1 MSGRLDRLADHE
13 RWMRAALA
21 FGRRNMGRTSPNPCV
36 GALLVKDEIVVGRG
50 CTAEGGRPH
59 AETQALAQAGEA
71 ARGATLYVTLEP
83 CSHHGKTPPCADA
96 IIHAGVAR
104 VVSALEDPDARVA
117 GRGHEM
123 LAAAGI
129 DVLVGVCAED
139 ARRDHLGHILRVTQR
154 RPMVTLKFAET
165 ADGYAAGGEHDAR
178 LAITG
183 AAANAQVHVMRAQH
197 DAMMIGVGTV
207 RGDDPLLTV
216 RLPGMDK
223 VRPLRVV
230 LDARLET
237 PLRSRLVQTAKDFP
251 TLIVAGESVAPSV
264 IDTLEQAS
272 GGAVQIACVATRDGR
287 IDLQAALG
295 ELAARGVTRVWGE
308 GGPRIGAE
316 LIAQGLADRVILY
329 TAPKPFGRVG
339 LPALNEAA
347 RATLVDPARY
357 EPARTTMIGADR
369 RTIHER
375 KL

>member
-21 FGRRNMGRTSPNPCV
+21 FGRRNMGRTAPNPCV
-36 GALLVKDEIVVGRG
+36 GALLVKDGIVVGRG

-223 VRPLRVV
+223 ARPLRVV

-264 IDTLEQAS
+264 IDSLEQAS

-295 ELAARGVTRVWGE
+295 ELAARGVTRVWSE

-329 TAPKPFGRVG
+329 TAPKPFGRAG
-339 LPALNEAA
+339 LPALNDEA

-357 EPARTTMIGADR
+357 EPARITMIGADR

>member
-1 MSGRLDRLADHE
+1 MSGRLDHLADHE

-21 FGRRNMGRTSPNPCV
+21 LGRRNMGRTAPNPAV
-36 GALLVKDEIVVGRG
+36 GALVVKDGIVLGRG

-83 CSHHGKTPPCADA
+83 CSHHGKTSPCADA
-96 IIHAGVAR
+96 IVHAGIAR
-104 VVSALEDPDARVA
+104 VISALEDPDARVA
-117 GRGHEM
+117 GQGHEI

-139 ARRDHLGHILRVTQR
+139 ARRDHLGHILRVTRQ

-216 RLPGMDK
+216 RLPGMEMAK
-223 VRPLRVV
+223 PLRVI

-237 PLRSRLVQTAKDFP
+237 PARSRLVQTAKDFP
-251 TLIVAGESVAPSV
+251 TLILAGENVSPSA
-264 IDTLEQAS
+264 IDALEQAG
-272 GGAVQIACVATRDGR
+272 GGALQIACVATRDGR
-287 IDLQAALG
+287 IDLCAALG
-295 ELAARGVTRVWGE
+295 ELAARGLTRVWSE
-308 GGPRIGAE
+308 GGPRVGAE

-329 TAPKPFGRVG
+329 TAPKPFGRAG
-339 LPALNEAA
+339 LPALSEAA
-347 RATLVDPARY
+347 RATLA
-357 EPARTTMIGADR
+357 EPAHYAPAQTTMIGADR
-369 RTIHER
+369 RAIYER

>member
-1 MSGRLDRLADHE
+1 
-13 RWMRAALA
+13 MRAALA

-36 GALLVKDEIVVGRG
+36 GALLVKDGIVVGRG

-129 DVLVGVCAED
+129 DVLVGVCAKD

-223 VRPLRVV
+223 ARPLRVV

-251 TLIVAGESVAPSV
+251 TLIVTGESVAPSV
-264 IDTLEQAS
+264 IDALEQAS
-272 GGAVQIACVATRDGR
+272 GGGVAIACVATRDGR

-295 ELAARGVTRVWGE
+295 ELATRGVTRVWSE

-329 TAPKPFGRVG
+329 TAPKPFGRAG
-339 LPALNEAA
+339 LPALNDAA